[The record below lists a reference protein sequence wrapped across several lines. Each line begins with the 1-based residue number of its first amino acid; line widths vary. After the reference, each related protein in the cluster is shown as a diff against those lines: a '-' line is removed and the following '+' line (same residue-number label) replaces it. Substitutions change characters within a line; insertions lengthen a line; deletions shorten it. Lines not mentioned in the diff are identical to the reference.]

1 MSTAY
6 FSAQTMR
13 FFRDLARH
21 NERAWFHAN
30 KPRYEQHVRDPF
42 LRLIGDLAE
51 PLRAIS
57 PHMLADP
64 KTVGGSLFRIQRD
77 TRFSSDKAPY
87 KTWAGARFAHARG
100 REVPAPVFYLH
111 VQPGNSFLGGGV
123 WHPEPAVQRR
133 IREFIVDNPDA
144 WKRAVHAPAFRRR
157 FAMDGDSLVR
167 APRGFDPEHPL
178 LEDLKR
184 KDFVA
189 SQALDDTVVTGPR
202 LRQQVA
208 AGFAAAAPL
217 LDYLCAALEL
227 DF

>member
-1 MSTAY
+1 MSSY
-6 FSAQTMR
+6 FGAQTLR
-13 FFRDLARH
+13 FFADLERH

-30 KPRYEQHVRDPF
+30 KARYEEHVRQPF
-42 LRLIGDLAE
+42 LRLIADLAE

-57 PHMLADP
+57 PHMLAEP
-64 KTVGGSLFRIQRD
+64 KNVGGSLYRIQRD
-77 TRFSSDKAPY
+77 TRYRSDKTPY
-87 KTWAGARFAHARG
+87 KTWAGARFAHVRG

-111 VQPGNSFLGGGV
+111 LQPGRSFLGGGL
-123 WHPEPAVQRR
+123 WHPESPVQRR

-144 WKRAVHAPAFRRR
+144 WTRAVHSPAFRRR

-167 APRGFDPEHPL
+167 APRGFDPQHPL

-189 SQALDDTVVTGPR
+189 SQALDDAQVTGPR
-202 LRQQVA
+202 LRQQVL

-217 LDYLCAALEL
+217 LDYLCAALDLE
-227 DF
+227 F